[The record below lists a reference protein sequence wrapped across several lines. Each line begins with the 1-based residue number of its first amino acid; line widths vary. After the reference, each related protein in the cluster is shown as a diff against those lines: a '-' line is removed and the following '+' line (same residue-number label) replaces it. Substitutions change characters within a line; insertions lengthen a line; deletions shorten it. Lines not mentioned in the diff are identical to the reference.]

1 MFCLANCVLLTL
13 RINSSDL
20 PENILPQIT
29 STQPVC
35 FIISIR
41 WPLLSYLSSPDF
53 YKEIIYFYTNQL
65 NTDLVFFF
73 IKLNIKTTNFYGI
86 PQLNYPFLAIKK
98 QASNSCPS
106 LFGLLVQLQAAE
118 TRGQITS
125 NHGSYK
131 PNFLG

>member
-1 MFCLANCVLLTL
+1 WQIASFSLCELILLIYL
-13 RINSSDL
+13 RTYSHKLLQPNLYVSLYPLDGRSFHTYL
-20 PENILPQIT
+20 P
-29 STQPVC
+29 
-35 FIISIR
+35 
-41 WPLLSYLSSPDF
+41 PDF